1 MERRPSGFFFDFIRV
16 VVVVMV
22 VVVVVVLVLSE
33 EDLATGAW
41 FVALLFL
48 FTTSDET
55 EALRDLIA
63 LVRVIPELDTCC
75 SELTRAGLKEQVKLK
90 LLSFHSK
97 D

>member
-22 VVVVVVLVLSE
+22 VVVVVVLVVSG
-33 EDLATGAW
+33 EDLVAGAW
-41 FVALLFL
+41 FAALFL
-48 FTTSDET
+48 FITSDET

-75 SELTRAGLKEQVKLK
+75 AELVRVGLKEQVRLK
-90 LLSFHSK
+90 LLRFHSK
-97 D
+97 V